1 MTVRIV
7 LICPHCRSPIE
18 VPLGAPVVSRAKP
31 EPAPSPAPAAKG
43 AVCAC
48 GHERGWHENGS
59 GKCTYGTHSP
69 HGVCGCDGYHK
80 RARKTA
86 PTTNGA
92 SATLGKCE
100 RAILAVMVQRQP
112 SSTSRQQAA
121 ILSGYS
127 IDSGGFAQA
136 LAALRREEMIH
147 GGAAAMVATD
157 KGRLHAGNVAS
168 LPRGGDL
175 LDYWSNRLGP
185 CAGAILQVL
194 ATAWPREVE
203 RHKLAETT
211 GYSAESGGFA
221 QALAKLRTLELISG
235 FRATDALM
243 EAVRRRDQ

>member
-1 MTVRIV
+1 MSVRIV
-7 LICPHCRSPIE
+7 LTCPHCRSPIE
-18 VPLGAPVVSRAKP
+18 VPIGAPVSHTKTESP
-31 EPAPSPAPAAKG
+31 ELPAPSVKG

-48 GHERGWHENGS
+48 GHERGWHESGS
-59 GKCTYGTHSP
+59 GKCTYGASTL
-69 HGVCGCDGYHK
+69 HGRCECDGYHK

-86 PTTNGA
+86 A
-92 SATLGKCE
+92 SASTAPSTLGRCE

-112 SSTSRQQAA
+112 NSTSRQQAA
-121 ILSGYS
+121 VLSGYS

-136 LAALRREEMIH
+136 LAKLRREEMVL
-147 GGAAAMVATD
+147 GGASAMVATD

-168 LPRGGDL
+168 LPRGGEL
-175 LDYWSNRLGP
+175 LDYWSDRLGP

-194 ATAWPREVE
+194 ATAWPKEVD

-243 EAVRRRDQ
+243 EAVRG